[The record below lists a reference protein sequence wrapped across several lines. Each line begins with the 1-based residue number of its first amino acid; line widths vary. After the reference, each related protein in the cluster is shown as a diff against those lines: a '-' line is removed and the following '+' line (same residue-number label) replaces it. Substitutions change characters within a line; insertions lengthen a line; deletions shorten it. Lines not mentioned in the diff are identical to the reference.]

1 MRESCDFEVMKV
13 IILHDLDGEEVLVNI
28 DRVNAAVRRY
38 PDENA
43 AVQEPFTKLFYAQRD
58 KGMESLG
65 FPDSVKETPKEI
77 SDLAAK

>member
-1 MRESCDFEVMKV
+1 MKLV
-13 IILHDLDGEEVLVNI
+13 ILHDLDGEEVLVNTN
-28 DRVNAAVRRY
+28 RLNAAIRRY

-43 AVQEPFTKLFYAQRD
+43 AVTEPFTKLFYATRD

-77 SDLAAK
+77 WDLSEKD

>member
-1 MRESCDFEVMKV
+1 MKMV
-13 IILHDLDGEEVLVNI
+13 ILHDLDGEEVLVNI
-28 DRVNAAVRRY
+28 GRVNAAVRRY

-77 SDLAAK
+77 SELTGE

>member
-1 MRESCDFEVMKV
+1 MKLV
-13 IILHDLDGEEVLVNI
+13 ILHDLNNEEVLVNV
-28 DRVNAAVRRY
+28 DRVNAAIRRY

-43 AVQEPFTKLFYAQRD
+43 AIQQPFTKLFYAQRD

-77 SDLAAK
+77 AKLADK

>member
-1 MRESCDFEVMKV
+1 MKLV
-13 IILHDLDGEEVLVNI
+13 ILHDLDGEEVLVNVGRI
-28 DRVNAAVRRY
+28 NAGIRRY

-77 SDLAAK
+77 VELARK